1 MAGETILVVEDDLHF
16 GRQITDLF
24 GFLGYEPTLVA
35 NGRGAIDAFTDKP
48 YGFVLSDLMLPEMNG
63 IDVIKQIRLLPG
75 GDSVPV
81 MMMSAVYRNPKLF
94 QRELRSLGVIEF
106 LPKPFSII
114 DLGRRVG
121 AILDAGDAAI
131 DDSSI
136 TASGSWS
143 STALRTSLG
152 ESRPDFNLAGPF
164 DRLVLLNLFI
174 EIFQSHQAGRLTLTR
189 DKSERVIC
197 FLNGYPVWGKSD
209 DESEGLG
216 AVIERSGELPG
227 SQVAKLQAKADAAGR
242 TLRDVLLAAQAL
254 SERRLF
260 LAERKR
266 VRQVVLGA
274 FGQAAGQ
281 YSFEPGDDFV
291 DRVGVFEVNP
301 VKCLAEV
308 VQRYLDINDLAP
320 EVHAVSDRSLVRGR
334 RYRQLYPY
342 LGVPRELD
350 GLGADLKRG
359 ADVASLFRSYSAH
372 SETLIRLLWLMLK
385 LNVAEPRSG
394 GLPPDQLQRPDRDRE
409 DARIG
414 TGPIPVESPRT
425 LSEPVMRAAVM
436 DKTSRAILSDY
447 LSLMEAD
454 FYGVL
459 GLTQGATR
467 GQINAAY
474 EERMLRYSLT
484 RLPASAGSDVRA
496 KAKELLVRLLD
507 AFETLSDP
515 TRRREYDK
523 SLG

>member
-24 GFLGYEPTLVA
+24 GFLGYAPRLVA
-35 NGRGAIDAFTDKP
+35 SGREALEAFSESPFD
-48 YGFVLSDLMLPEMNG
+48 FMLSDLMLPEMNG
-63 IDVIKQIRLLPG
+63 IDVVKQVRALPG
-75 GDSVPV
+75 GATVPV
-81 MMMSAVYRNPKLF
+81 IMMSAVYRNPKLF

-121 AILDAGDAAI
+121 TILDGEAEKI
-131 DDSSI
+131 DDSNI

-152 ESRPDFNLAGPF
+152 EQKPDFDLTGQF

-174 EIFQSHQAGRLTLTR
+174 EIFQSHQAGRLTLRR
-189 DKSERVIC
+189 DASERVVC
-197 FLNGYPVWGKSD
+197 FLNGYPVWGQSD
-209 DESEGLG
+209 DPSEGLG
-216 AVIERSGELPG
+216 AVIERNGELPG
-227 SQVAKLQAKADAAGR
+227 SQIARLNARATAEGR
-242 TLRDVLLAAQAL
+242 TLRDVLLEEAVL

-260 LAERKR
+260 LAERRR
-266 VRQVVLGA
+266 VRQVVLGC
-274 FGQAAGQ
+274 FGGAKGT
-281 YSFEPGDDFV
+281 YTFEPGDDFV

-308 VQRYLDINDLAP
+308 VQKFMDINDLAP
-320 EVHAVSDRSLVRGR
+320 AVHEASDRALVRGR

-342 LGVPRELD
+342 LGVPPELKS
-350 GLGADLKRG
+350 LGADLKRG
-359 ADVASLFRSYSAH
+359 ANVGQLFRAYATH
-372 SETLIRLLWLMLK
+372 SDTLIRLLWLMLR
-385 LNVAEPRSG
+385 LNVAEPRSS
-394 GLPPDQLQRPDRDRE
+394 GLPADQLAPNDEPD
-409 DARIG
+409 ASHYG
-414 TGPIPVESPRT
+414 TGPIPVRSPPT
-425 LSEPVMRAAVM
+425 LSEPVMRAATM

-447 LSLMEAD
+447 LSLMETD

-459 GLTQGATR
+459 GLSRGATR

-484 RLPASAGSDVRA
+484 RLPASASSDVRA

-515 TRRREYDK
+515 ARRAAYDK
-523 SLG
+523 GLT

>member
-24 GFLGYEPTLVA
+24 GFLGYEPRLVA
-35 NGRGAIDAFTDKP
+35 NGRDAIEAFTATPFD
-48 YGFVLSDLMLPEMNG
+48 FMLSDLMLPEMNG
-63 IDVIKQIRLLPG
+63 IDVVKQIRLLPG
-75 GDSVPV
+75 GESVPV

-121 AILDAGDAAI
+121 AILDSSDVSL
-131 DDSSI
+131 DDSNI

-143 STALRTSLG
+143 SVELRTSLG
-152 ESRPDFNLAGPF
+152 EARPDFDLTGPF

-174 EIFQSHQAGRLTLTR
+174 ELFQTHQAGRLTLRR
-189 DKSERVIC
+189 DNSERVVC
-197 FLNGYPVWGKSD
+197 FLNGYPVWGESD
-209 DESEGLG
+209 DVSEGLG
-216 AVIERSGELPG
+216 AVLERNGELPA
-227 SQVAKLQAKADAAGR
+227 SQVAKLMGLASTSGKS
-242 TLRDVLLAAQAL
+242 LREVMLGEKVL

-260 LAERKR
+260 LAERQR
-266 VRQVVLGA
+266 VRQVVLGCFA
-274 FGQAAGQ
+274 KASGT
-281 YSFEPGDDFV
+281 YSFAPGDDFV
-291 DRVGVFEVNP
+291 ARVGVFEVNP

-308 VQRYLDINDLAP
+308 VQKYMDINQLAP
-320 EVHAVSDRSLVRGR
+320 DVQEASGRALVRGR

-342 LGVPRELD
+342 LEVPTALAGLADALKVGTGVD
-350 GLGADLKRG
+350 Q
-359 ADVASLFRSYSAH
+359 LFRSYPAH
-372 SETLIRLLWLMLK
+372 SETLIRLLWLMLR
-385 LNVAEPRSG
+385 LQVAEPRTG
-394 GLPPDQLQRPDRDRE
+394 GVGPAQLQPTAPDVP
-409 DARIG
+409 ARLTR
-414 TGPIPVESPRT
+414 TGPIPLNSPAT
-425 LSEPVMRAAVM
+425 LSEPIMRAAVM
-436 DKTSRAILSDY
+436 DSASRVVLSDY
-447 LSLMEAD
+447 LRVMESD

-459 GLTQGATR
+459 GLDRNATR

-507 AFETLSDP
+507 AFETLSDGP
-515 TRRREYDK
+515 RRQAYDK

>member
-24 GFLGYEPTLVA
+24 GFLGYEPRLVA
-35 NGRGAIDAFTDKP
+35 NGRDAIDAFAETPFD
-48 YGFVLSDLMLPEMNG
+48 FMLSDLMLPEMNG
-63 IDVIKQIRLLPG
+63 IDVVKQIRELPG
-75 GDSVPV
+75 GESVPV

-121 AILDAGDAAI
+121 AILDSGETGI

-143 STALRTSLG
+143 SSELRTSLG
-152 ESRPDFNLAGPF
+152 ETKPDFNLSGPF

-174 EIFQSHQAGRLTLTR
+174 ELFQTHQAGRLTLRR
-189 DKSERVIC
+189 DKSERAVC
-197 FLNGYPVWGKSD
+197 FLNGYPVWGESD
-209 DESEGLG
+209 DVSEGLG
-216 AVIERSGELPG
+216 AILERNGELPAN
-227 SQVAKLQAKADAAGR
+227 QIVKLMGIASSTGKS
-242 TLRDVLLAAQAL
+242 LRDVILSEKVL

-260 LAERKR
+260 LAERRR
-266 VRQVVLGA
+266 VRQVVLGC
-274 FGQAAGQ
+274 FGNATGT
-281 YSFEPGDDFV
+281 YTFEPGDDFV

-308 VQRYLDINDLAP
+308 IQRYMDVNDLAP
-320 EVHAVSDRSLVRGR
+320 DVHAVSGRALVRGR

-342 LGVPRELD
+342 LNVPRELE
-350 GLGADLKRG
+350 GLGAELKRG
-359 ADVASLFRSYSAH
+359 AGVDQLFRTYAAQ
-372 SETLIRLLWLMLK
+372 SETLIRLLWLMLR
-385 LNVAEPRSG
+385 LHVAEPRSG
-394 GLPPDQLQRPDRDRE
+394 GMAPDQLTPFDTADPRRTS
-409 DARIG
+409 G
-414 TGPIPVESPRT
+414 TGPIPVRSPAT

-436 DKTSRAILSDY
+436 DKASRVILSDY
-447 LSLMEAD
+447 LSLMESD

-459 GLTQGATR
+459 GLNRQASR
-467 GQINAAY
+467 ARINAAY

-515 TRRREYDK
+515 RRRLEYDK
-523 SLG
+523 TLE